1 MVTTLLIK
9 PVKIF
14 IMQMR
19 LSPLSSYSC
28 INFCYQNEIPG
39 VEYFFRR
46 IRRKK
51 SRRKRKKRK
60 KMRRRRMNWKMK
72 LFFVWG

>member
-1 MVTTLLIK
+1 MATTLLIK

-19 LSPLSSYSC
+19 LSPLNSYSC

-46 IRRKK
+46 MRRKK